1 MTLSA
6 AALILSGALAGGF
19 VSGLTGFGTGIVAL
33 GIWLHA
39 VEPLPAASLVVAC
52 SVTAQLQSLPA
63 IWHAIDRR
71 RLVPMLIAGFVGV
84 PIGVALLARVDP
96 GVFRVGIGLLLVVFC
111 GVMVTGRIRWMAGR
125 GGRAADAVIGLGGGL
140 MGGLTGLSGPLPT
153 MWATLQGW
161 SKDYR
166 RGIFQGYNFAILTL
180 TLATHAVEGLLTPEV
195 GWLFLLALPGTLIG
209 VQIGLRAYRRMSDA
223 SFDRLIVLVLGL
235 SGLTLLLTAATPS

>member
-6 AALILSGALAGGF
+6 AALVLSGALAGGF

-39 VEPLPAASLVVAC
+39 VEPTAAASLVVAC
-52 SVTAQLQSLPA
+52 SVTGQLQSFPT
-63 IWHAIDRR
+63 IWRAIDRR
-71 RLVPMLIAGFVGV
+71 RLAPMLVAGFVGV

-96 GVFRVGIGLLLVVFC
+96 AVFRVGIGVLLVVFC

-125 GGRAADAVIGLGGGL
+125 GGRAADAMIGFGGGL

-161 SKDYR
+161 GKDYR
-166 RGIFQGYNFAILTL
+166 RGIFQGYNLAILTL
-180 TLATHAVEGLLTPEV
+180 TLVTHAIDGLLTPEV
-195 GWLFLLALPGTLIG
+195 GRLFLLASPGTLVG
-209 VQIGLRAYRRMSDA
+209 VWIGLAVYRRLSDA

-235 SGLTLLLTAATPS
+235 SGLTLLLTAASPS